1 MSNTALITGASSGIG
16 KEFARYHAALGGDLI
31 LTARREAEL
40 DALKV
45 ELEAAHDITAHVFAL
60 DLGAAG
66 GAEALIK
73 AVGDAGLKVDILINN
88 AGFGGHG
95 IHIER
100 DMSAEQAMIDLNIS
114 ALVTLT
120 HAFGGQMAVQGG
132 GKILNVGSTAG
143 FIPGPQQAVYF
154 ATKAFVNSFSQAIDQ
169 ELNARGV
176 TCTVLAPGY
185 VETEFAQTAN
195 LQGTE
200 MVKGG
205 GATAASV
212 AKHGYD
218 AMLAGKLVTINDP
231 KMSFLLNWLTP
242 LLPRRMVLKM
252 TNKTQSKDAP
262 NQHLL

>member
-31 LTARREAEL
+31 LTARRKTEL
-40 DALKV
+40 DALKT
-45 ELEAAHDITAHVFAL
+45 ELEAAHGITAHVFAL

-73 AVGDAGLKVDILINN
+73 AVEDAGLRVDILINN

-100 DMSAEQAMIDLNIS
+100 EMRAEQAMIDLNIS

-120 HAFGGQMAVQGG
+120 HAFGGQMAAQGG

-169 ELNARGV
+169 ELHSRGV

-185 VETEFAQTAN
+185 VETEFAQAAN
-195 LQGTE
+195 LQGTQ
-200 MVKGG
+200 MVKSG
-205 GATAASV
+205 GATAQSV

-218 AMLAGKLVTINDP
+218 AMLAGKLVTVNDP
-231 KMSFLLNWLTP
+231 KLGFMLNWLTP

-252 TNKTQSKDAP
+252 IEKTQSK
-262 NQHLL
+262 